1 MALPNE
7 DPRRPLYAAARHM
20 TTAGAVHLSVGLLCV
35 LPALRAWPMAVASG
49 VLIAGGIGFLIF
61 SSVARRHKLWAV
73 WCGIAT
79 GVVMGTAVAMVLALL
94 VAKVGWHDAVRLRS
108 GAGIVS
114 GGFIL
119 LVAAFVVVHV
129 LIVWHLSNAF
139 DGLRE
144 PPLMPVR
151 SVGFSPVLP
160 SVPQRVLPIEADDA
174 PPAAR

>member
-1 MALPNE
+1 
-7 DPRRPLYAAARHM
+7 
-20 TTAGAVHLSVGLLCV
+20 
-35 LPALRAWPMAVASG
+35 
-49 VLIAGGIGFLIF
+49 
-61 SSVARRHKLWAV
+61 
-73 WCGIAT
+73 
-79 GVVMGTAVAMVLALL
+79 MGTAVAMVLALL